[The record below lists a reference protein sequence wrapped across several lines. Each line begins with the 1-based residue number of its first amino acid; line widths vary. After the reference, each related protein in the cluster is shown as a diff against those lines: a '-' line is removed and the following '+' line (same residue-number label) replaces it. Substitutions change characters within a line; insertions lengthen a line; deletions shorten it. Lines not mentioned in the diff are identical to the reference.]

1 MLSGSNN
8 ILDQLL
14 GGFETTPFNVTGKPG
29 QGTVGESTGVMFGE
43 LLAGLMESGQLTSDP
58 NTAQLSS
65 CLFPSSDQPAA
76 QDGAPAGQSSGD
88 QLLIDQLATPANA
101 VQPFVLFGAANLGLP
116 TGVATN
122 PIIQNPLLDPAAS
135 GDLTKLADTTSTT
148 KNTVYNII
156 DFRIENGQVELTA
169 TTDEQPSQPVQI
181 TIPVKVLG
189 EALTEKI
196 SKLSNQP
203 TDPRQSTTMTA
214 SNPTSVRSLD
224 SLLKASN
231 LKTLAVSQ
239 NAQPTATMTDNAVA
253 SAPITATL
261 VAENGGARFV
271 ITSKMTRQDL
281 KITSRTDQD
290 LDVTLSQ
297 DDFDADAGFDLVGKT
312 SPGTKNDTIE
322 MLPLRRNMAAA
333 KFSSAE
339 RLSLDAK
346 AFGSETDLNL
356 AGLTSERT
364 SQNSAETVRTNIAPA
379 VKFTLPETLQ
389 KSFASSGQTI
399 MLKIEPEHLGPARLN
414 LSVRDQILTARVT
427 VDTPV
432 AKATVERSL
441 DQLTETL
448 SRAGIAVDKIEVM
461 LGDSGARE
469 QFFDRRPLWS
479 HSRASQKASDA
490 DSSVSD
496 LQSLITPALLSRQYV
511 GSSGVNV
518 LA

>member
-29 QGTVGESTGVMFGE
+29 QGTTGDSTGVMFGE
-43 LLAGLMESGQLTSDP
+43 LLAGLMESGQLMSAP
-58 NTAQLSS
+58 NSAQLSS

-76 QDGAPAGQSSGD
+76 QDGAPAGQSSGN
-88 QLLIDQLATPANA
+88 QSLIDQLAALTDAN
-101 VQPFVLFGAANLGLP
+101 QPFVLFGAANLGLP
-116 TGVATN
+116 TGVATTPTN
-122 PIIQNPLLDPAAS
+122 QNNAVDPTAS
-135 GDLTKLADTTSTT
+135 GDLTSLTGAASTV
-148 KNTVYNII
+148 KNPVYNII

-169 TTDEQPSQPVQI
+169 TTDQKPSEPIQI
-181 TIPVKVLG
+181 TIPIKVLG
-189 EALTEKI
+189 EALAEKI
-196 SKLSNQP
+196 SKLSTQP
-203 TDPRQSTTMTA
+203 VDLKPTA
-214 SNPTSVRSLD
+214 MNAGNTSPVRSLD

-231 LKTLAVSQ
+231 LKTLTVSQ
-239 NAQPTATMTDNAVA
+239 NVLPTAATTDNAVA

-281 KITSRTDQD
+281 KISSRTDQD
-290 LDVTLSQ
+290 LDATLSQ
-297 DDFDADAGFDLVGKT
+297 DDFDAEAGFDLVEQA
-312 SPGTKNDTIE
+312 SPGTKNETIG
-322 MLPLRRNMAAA
+322 MLPLRRSLAVA
-333 KFSSAE
+333 KFSSAD
-339 RLSLDAK
+339 RFSLDAK

-356 AGLTSERT
+356 TGLTADRT
-364 SQNSAETVRTNIAPA
+364 SQDSAGTTRTNIAPS

-399 MLKIEPEHLGPARLN
+399 MLKIEPDHLGPARLN
-414 LSVRDQILTARVT
+414 LSVRDQMLTARVT

-432 AKATVERSL
+432 AKALVERSL

-479 HSRASQKASDA
+479 QSRASQKSSDA

-496 LQSLITPALLSRQYV
+496 IPSLITPALLSRQYV
-511 GSSGVNV
+511 GNSGVNV